1 MKKFELTTE
10 TETCC
15 GRTLYRIKALKSFG
29 GVCVGDL
36 GGWVEKEENLSHDGD
51 AWISGDARVYDNA
64 RVSGDARVFG
74 NAWVSGDAWVFGN
87 AWVFGD
93 AWVFGEAR
101 VSSDAGVSSNARVY
115 DNASISDN
123 AKVYG
128 NASIHD
134 NAKVYG
140 NIDISGDADVSR
152 DARISNGE
160 HVMWISRIG
169 SRNGTTTFF
178 ATKTGIYVN
187 CGCFSGSLEAFAA
200 AVDKNHGDS
209 EHGKAYRLAIE
220 IAKLRIKLPEEE

>member
-10 TETCC
+10 TKIRF

-29 GVCVGDL
+29 GVCAGDL
-36 GGWVEKEENLSHDGD
+36 GGWVEKEKNLSHDGN
-51 AWISGDARVYDNA
+51 AWVSGDARVSGNAWISDNA
-64 RVSGDARVFG
+64 RVSGDA
-74 NAWVSGDAWVFGN
+74 WVFGI
-87 AWVFGD
+87 
-93 AWVFGEAR
+93 AR
-101 VSSDAGVSSNARVY
+101 VSDDAVVFSNTRVYDYASIYGNAKVHGNANISGNARVY
-115 DNASISDN
+115 GDANVYGDASI
-123 AKVYG
+123 
-128 NASIHD
+128 
-134 NAKVYG
+134 YG
-140 NIDISGDADVSR
+140 NIDLSGDADVSR
-152 DARISNGE
+152 DAQIFNYE

-178 ATKTGIYVN
+178 ATKTGIFVN